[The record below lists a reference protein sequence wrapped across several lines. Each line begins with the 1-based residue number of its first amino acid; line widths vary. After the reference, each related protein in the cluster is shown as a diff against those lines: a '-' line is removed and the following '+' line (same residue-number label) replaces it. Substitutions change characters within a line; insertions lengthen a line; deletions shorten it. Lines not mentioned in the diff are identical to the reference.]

1 MSLSIPTLLERMM
14 ELTNKREDSRLRLR
28 SWDRVIRWEID
39 GAPFFWKT
47 EKGKITSSPPAESQ
61 ITIRCSSET
70 LERLASGELPFYIT
84 LRERGELQFE
94 GSSSDAFRLGYIFLS
109 REKDKRE
116 RRVVF
121 VAHCFLNI
129 NTRFPEGSGFAG
141 ADIPVVETLLQ
152 KGVGMIQMPCP
163 EFYCL
168 GLEKDGAGHVPAS
181 ELVLCYRKQ
190 AASVVDQMEQYLAYG
205 YEIAGVIGM
214 NPSPSC
220 GVEVAKGKGKFMG
233 LNKDISEREEP
244 GLFIEELLAVMKAR
258 GVKPPLL
265 FGVRR
270 ILTGETGGEERLKI
284 LKEKL

>member
-14 ELTNKREDSRLRLR
+14 ELTNQREDSRLRLR
-28 SWDRVIRWEID
+28 NWHRVIRWEID
-39 GAPFFWKT
+39 GDPFFWKT
-47 EKGKITSSPPAESQ
+47 EKGRITPSPPTSPQ
-61 ITIRCSSET
+61 IIIRCTGET
-70 LERLASGELPFYIT
+70 LERLASGELPFYIAQ
-84 LRERGELQFE
+84 RERGELQLE
-94 GSSSDAFRLGYIFLS
+94 GSSSDAFRLGYIFLN

-152 KGVGMIQMPCP
+152 KRVGMIQMPCP
-163 EFYCL
+163 EFHCL
-168 GLEKDGAGHVPAS
+168 GLEKDRAGQMPPS
-181 ELVLCYRKQ
+181 ELRSCYRTQ
-190 AASVVDQMEQYLAYG
+190 AQSVVDQMEQYLAYG
-205 YEIAGVIGM
+205 YEIAAVIGM

-220 GVEVAKGKGKFMG
+220 GVEVAKGKGKFIG
-233 LNKDISEREEP
+233 LDQDISEKEGP
-244 GLFIEELLAVMKAR
+244 GIFIEELLTVMKAR
-258 GVKPPLL
+258 EVQSPPL